1 MYIEKK
7 NRLWHNLGI
16 VVKKGEKEKMKLNK
30 LLVKI
35 ALTAMCFS
43 VGFGMFGLE
52 ADAAKKK
59 SSKET
64 TKKAEKT
71 VITDYSAVFNA
82 QEYYNM
88 YPDLQVNIGMD
99 EEALLNHFKVFGMR
113 EGRLGN
119 TTFNV
124 KAYMMNNLD
133 LVADMKADDLSEYY
147 EHYIKT
153 GCAEGR
159 VATYLENQELPFEV
173 LSTYTTYYDATEE
186 RATNVEVAA
195 SKIHGIVLAPGES
208 FSYHR
213 TVGDRTRANGY
224 VPGPAFSGGKVVS
237 AIGGG
242 ICQVSSNL
250 YVSLLLA
257 GIEPTE
263 HHYHGLPVDYVPK
276 GLDAVIAKN
285 IKDLKFKNTKDFNIV
300 IDAAASDG
308 VLTVRLLR
316 G

>member
-1 MYIEKK
+1 
-7 NRLWHNLGI
+7 
-16 VVKKGEKEKMKLNK
+16 MKLNK
-30 LLVKI
+30 LI
-35 ALTAMCFS
+35 MLTSLTVMCFS
-43 VGFGMFGLE
+43 VGFHVFGLE
-52 ADAAKKK
+52 AQAAKKK
-59 SSKET
+59 SDKEKA
-64 TKKAEKT
+64 KKTQE
-71 VITDYSAVFNA
+71 VEITDYSAVFNA
-82 QEYYNM
+82 EEYYM
-88 YPDLQVNIGMD
+88 LHPDLQEVIGMD
-99 EEALLNHFKVFGMR
+99 EEALFQHFKNFGMR
-113 EGRLGN
+113 EGRSGRTN
-119 TTFNV
+119 FNL

-133 LVADMKADDLSEYY
+133 VVADLKADDLSEYY
-147 EHYIKT
+147 EHYIVY
-153 GCAEGR
+153 GCKEGR
-159 VATYLENQELPFEV
+159 VTMFLENQQLPENM
-173 LSTYTTYYDATEE
+173 LSTYTTYYDATQE

-195 SKIHGIVLAPGES
+195 SKINGKVIAPGES
-208 FSYHR
+208 FSYHQ

-285 IKDLKFKNTKDFNIV
+285 IKDLKFKNTTNHNII
-300 IDAAASDG
+300 IDAVAKDG
-308 VLTVRLLR
+308 VLTVNLLR

>member
-1 MYIEKK
+1 
-7 NRLWHNLGI
+7 
-16 VVKKGEKEKMKLNK
+16 MKLNK
-30 LLVKI
+30 LIMLTS
-35 ALTAMCFS
+35 LTAMCFAAGFS
-43 VGFGMFGLE
+43 VFGVE
-52 ADAAKKK
+52 AEAAKKK
-59 SSKET
+59 NNKSA
-64 TKKAEKT
+64 AEKKQEV

-82 QEYYNM
+82 QDYYM
-88 YPDLQVNIGMD
+88 MHPDLQETIGND
-99 EEALLNHFKVFGMR
+99 EEALFLHFKTFGMK
-113 EGRLGN
+113 EGRSGKSD
-119 TTFNV
+119 FNL

-133 LVADMKADDLSEYY
+133 VVADLKADDLSEYY
-147 EHYIKT
+147 EHYIIY
-153 GCAEGR
+153 GCNEGR
-159 VATYLENQELPFEV
+159 VTMFLENQELPEGM
-173 LSTYTTYYDATEE
+173 LSTFSTYYDPTEE

-195 SKIHGIVLAPGES
+195 SKINGNVIAPGES
-208 FSYHR
+208 FSYHL

-285 IKDLKFKNTKDFNIV
+285 IKDLKFKNTTNYNII
-300 IDAAASDG
+300 IDAAAKDG
-308 VLTVRLLR
+308 VLTVSLLK

>member
-1 MYIEKK
+1 
-7 NRLWHNLGI
+7 
-16 VVKKGEKEKMKLNK
+16 MKLYK
-30 LLVKI
+30 VLTKG
-35 ALTAMCFS
+35 ALAAICAVTCFG
-43 VGFGMFGLE
+43 VLGME
-52 ADAAKKK
+52 AEAAKKK
-59 SSKET
+59 SKKTETPKEVV
-64 TKKAEKT
+64 EE
-71 VITDYSAVFNA
+71 ITDYSAVFDA
-82 QEYYNM
+82 KEYYSL
-88 YPDLQVNIGMD
+88 YPDLQVALGDN
-99 EEALLNHFKVFGMR
+99 EEALLQHFKVFGMK
-113 EGRLGN
+113 EGRIGKLD
-119 TTFNV
+119 FDV
-124 KAYMMNNLD
+124 KAYMVNNLD

-147 EHYIKT
+147 EHFIRRGKE
-153 GCAEGR
+153 EGR
-159 VATYLENQELPFEV
+159 IATYLENQRLPEGV
-173 LSTYTTYYDATEE
+173 LSTYSTLYDVTEE

-195 SKIHGIVLAPGES
+195 SKINGVVLAPGES
-208 FSYHR
+208 FSYHL

-285 IKDLKFKNTKDFNIV
+285 IKDLKFTNTTDNVLV
-300 IDAAASDG
+300 IEAIAADG
-308 VLTVRLLR
+308 VLTVNLLR

>member
-1 MYIEKK
+1 M
-7 NRLWHNLGI
+7 LWHNLDI
-16 VVKKGEKEKMKLNK
+16 SVEKGEMRMKLNK
-30 LLVKI
+30 LI
-35 ALTAMCFS
+35 MLTSLTVMCFS
-43 VGFGMFGLE
+43 VGFHVFGLE
-52 ADAAKKK
+52 AQAAKKK
-59 SSKET
+59 SDKEKV
-64 TKKAEKT
+64 KKTQE
-71 VITDYSAVFNA
+71 VEITDYSAVFNA
-82 QEYYNM
+82 EEYYM
-88 YPDLQVNIGMD
+88 LHPDLQEVIGMD
-99 EEALLNHFKVFGMR
+99 EEALFQHFKNFGMR
-113 EGRLGN
+113 EGRSGRTN
-119 TTFNV
+119 FNL

-133 LVADMKADDLSEYY
+133 VVADLKADDLSEYY
-147 EHYIKT
+147 EHYIVY
-153 GCAEGR
+153 GCKEGR
-159 VATYLENQELPFEV
+159 VTMFLENQQLPENM
-173 LSTYTTYYDATEE
+173 LSTYTTYYDATQE

-195 SKIHGIVLAPGES
+195 SKINGKVIAPGES

-285 IKDLKFKNTKDFNIV
+285 IKDLKFKNTTNHNII
-300 IDAAASDG
+300 IDAVAKDG
-308 VLTVRLLR
+308 VLTVNLLR

>member
-1 MYIEKK
+1 
-7 NRLWHNLGI
+7 
-16 VVKKGEKEKMKLNK
+16 MKLNK
-30 LLVKI
+30 LI
-35 ALTAMCFS
+35 MLTSLTVMCFS
-43 VGFGMFGLE
+43 VGFHVFGLE
-52 ADAAKKK
+52 AQAAKKK
-59 SSKET
+59 SDKEKA
-64 TKKAEKT
+64 KKTQE
-71 VITDYSAVFNA
+71 VEITDYSAVFNA
-82 QEYYNM
+82 EEYYM
-88 YPDLQVNIGMD
+88 LHPDLQEVIGMD
-99 EEALLNHFKVFGMR
+99 EEALFQHFKNFGMR
-113 EGRLGN
+113 EGRSGRTN
-119 TTFNV
+119 FNL

-133 LVADMKADDLSEYY
+133 VVADLKADDLSEYY
-147 EHYIKT
+147 EHYIVY
-153 GCAEGR
+153 GCKEGR
-159 VATYLENQELPFEV
+159 VTMFLENQQLPENM
-173 LSTYTTYYDATEE
+173 LSTYTTYYDATQE

-195 SKIHGIVLAPGES
+195 SKINGKVIAPGES

-285 IKDLKFKNTKDFNIV
+285 IKDLKFKNTTNHNII
-300 IDAAASDG
+300 IDAVAKDG
-308 VLTVRLLR
+308 VLTVNLLR

>member
-1 MYIEKK
+1 M
-7 NRLWHNLGI
+7 LWHNLDI
-16 VVKKGEKEKMKLNK
+16 SVEKGEMRMKLNK
-30 LLVKI
+30 LI
-35 ALTAMCFS
+35 MLTSLTVMCFS
-43 VGFGMFGLE
+43 VGFHVFGLE
-52 ADAAKKK
+52 AQAAKKK
-59 SSKET
+59 SDKEKV
-64 TKKAEKT
+64 KKTQE
-71 VITDYSAVFNA
+71 VEITDYSAVFNA
-82 QEYYNM
+82 EEYYM
-88 YPDLQVNIGMD
+88 LHPDLQEVIGMD
-99 EEALLNHFKVFGMR
+99 EEALFQHFKNFGMR
-113 EGRLGN
+113 EGRSGRTN
-119 TTFNV
+119 FNL

-133 LVADMKADDLSEYY
+133 VVADLKADDLSEYY
-147 EHYIKT
+147 EHYIVY
-153 GCAEGR
+153 GCKEGR
-159 VATYLENQELPFEV
+159 VTMFLENQELPENM
-173 LSTYTTYYDATEE
+173 LSTYTTYYDATQE

-195 SKIHGIVLAPGES
+195 SKINGKVIAPGES

-285 IKDLKFKNTKDFNIV
+285 IKDLKFKNTTNHNII
-300 IDAAASDG
+300 IDAVAKDG
-308 VLTVRLLR
+308 VLTVNLLR

>member
-1 MYIEKK
+1 MYIEKG
-7 NRLWHNLGI
+7 NVIWHNWCI
-16 VVKKGEKEKMKLNK
+16 NVKKRRIYNMKLHK
-30 LLVKI
+30 LMVKI

-43 VGFGMFGLE
+43 VGMGIFSLE
-52 ADAAKKK
+52 AEAAKKK
-59 SSKET
+59 QSKEE
-64 TKKAEKT
+64 TKKQVE
-71 VITDYSAVFNA
+71 VPITDYSAVFNA

-88 YPDLQVNIGMD
+88 YPDLQINVGMD
-99 EEALLNHFKVFGMR
+99 EEALLQHFKAFGMK
-113 EGRLGN
+113 EGRFGN
-119 TTFNV
+119 VNFNV
-124 KAYMMNNLD
+124 KAYMVNNLD
-133 LVADMKADDLSEYY
+133 LVAELKADDLSEYY
-147 EHYIKT
+147 EHYIRR
-153 GCAEGR
+153 GFQEGR
-159 VATYLENQELPFEV
+159 IASYQEGQILPEDV
-173 LSTYTTYYDATEE
+173 LSTYTTYYDPTEE

-195 SKIHGIVLAPGES
+195 SKINGKVIAPGES
-208 FSYHR
+208 FSYHK

-285 IKDLKFKNTKDFNIV
+285 IKDLKFKNTTNYNII
-300 IDAAASDG
+300 IDAVAKDG
-308 VLTVRLLR
+308 VLTVNLLR

>member
-1 MYIEKK
+1 
-7 NRLWHNLGI
+7 
-16 VVKKGEKEKMKLNK
+16 MKLNK
-30 LLVKI
+30 LI
-35 ALTAMCFS
+35 MLTSLTVMCLS
-43 VGFGMFGLE
+43 VGFHVFGLE
-52 ADAAKKK
+52 AQAAKKK
-59 SSKET
+59 SDKEKA
-64 TKKAEKT
+64 KKTQE
-71 VITDYSAVFNA
+71 VEITDYSAVFNA
-82 QEYYNM
+82 EEYYM
-88 YPDLQVNIGMD
+88 LHPDLQEVIGMD
-99 EEALLNHFKVFGMR
+99 EEALFQHFKNFGMR
-113 EGRLGN
+113 EGRSGRTN
-119 TTFNV
+119 FNL

-133 LVADMKADDLSEYY
+133 VVADLKADDLSEYY
-147 EHYIKT
+147 EHYIVY
-153 GCAEGR
+153 GCKEGR
-159 VATYLENQELPFEV
+159 VTMFLENQELPENM
-173 LSTYTTYYDATEE
+173 LSTYTTYYDATQE

-195 SKIHGIVLAPGES
+195 SKINGKVIAPGES

-285 IKDLKFKNTKDFNIV
+285 IKDLKFKNTTNHNI
-300 IDAAASDG
+300 INDAVAKDG
-308 VLTVRLLR
+308 VLTVNLLR

>member
-1 MYIEKK
+1 MSILSRSYSQNIIILIQKK
-7 NRLWHNLGI
+7 ENKTSLKILLS
-16 VVKKGEKEKMKLNK
+16 KEK
-30 LLVKI
+30 
-35 ALTAMCFS
+35 
-43 VGFGMFGLE
+43 
-52 ADAAKKK
+52 AKKTQ
-59 SSKET
+59 EV
-64 TKKAEKT
+64 E
-71 VITDYSAVFNA
+71 ITDYSAVFNA
-82 QEYYNM
+82 EEYYM
-88 YPDLQVNIGMD
+88 LHPDLQEVIGMD
-99 EEALLNHFKVFGMR
+99 EEALFQHFKNFGMR
-113 EGRLGN
+113 EGRSGRTN
-119 TTFNV
+119 FNL

-133 LVADMKADDLSEYY
+133 VVADLKADDLSEYY
-147 EHYIKT
+147 EHYIVY
-153 GCAEGR
+153 GCKEGR
-159 VATYLENQELPFEV
+159 VTMFLENQELPENM
-173 LSTYTTYYDATEE
+173 LSTYTTYYDATQE

-195 SKIHGIVLAPGES
+195 SKINGKVIAPGES

-285 IKDLKFKNTKDFNIV
+285 IKDLKFKNTTNHNII
-300 IDAAASDG
+300 IDAVAKDG
-308 VLTVRLLR
+308 VLTVNLLR

>member
-1 MYIEKK
+1 
-7 NRLWHNLGI
+7 
-16 VVKKGEKEKMKLNK
+16 MKLNK
-30 LLVKI
+30 LI
-35 ALTAMCFS
+35 TLTSLTVMCLS
-43 VGFGMFGLE
+43 AGFGAFGLE
-52 ADAAKKK
+52 AQAAKSKK
-59 SSKET
+59 NT
-64 TKKAEKT
+64 EKT
-71 VITDYSAVFNA
+71 EEVITDYSAVFDA
-82 QEYYNM
+82 EDYYNLH
-88 YPDLQVNIGMD
+88 PDLQEVYGMD
-99 EEALLNHFKVFGMR
+99 EEALFQHFCVYGMK
-113 EGRLGN
+113 EGRSGRKD
-119 TTFNV
+119 FNL
-124 KAYMMNNLD
+124 KAYMINNLD
-133 LVADMKADDLSEYY
+133 IVAVLKADDLSEYY
-147 EHYIKT
+147 EHYIEYGSK
-153 GCAEGR
+153 EGR
-159 VATYLENQELPFEV
+159 VTMFLEGQELPEGM

-195 SKIHGIVLAPGES
+195 SKINGKVIAPGES
-208 FSYHR
+208 FSYHK

-285 IKDLKFKNTKDFNIV
+285 IKDLKFVNTTNHDII
-300 IDAAASDG
+300 IDAVAKDG
-308 VLTVRLLR
+308 VLTVNLLR

>member
-1 MYIEKK
+1 
-7 NRLWHNLGI
+7 
-16 VVKKGEKEKMKLNK
+16 MKLNK

-35 ALTAMCFS
+35 AFAAMSFS
-43 VGFGMFGLE
+43 VGIGMFGLE
-52 ADAAKKK
+52 AEA
-59 SSKET
+59 
-64 TKKAEKT
+64 TKKANTKEEEN
-71 VITDYSAVFNA
+71 VIITDYSAVFNA

-88 YPDLQVNIGMD
+88 YPDLQVNVGMD
-99 EEALLNHFKVFGMR
+99 EEALLNHFKAFGMR

-119 TTFNV
+119 TAFNV
-124 KAYMMNNLD
+124 KAYMVNNLD

-147 EHYIKT
+147 EHYITK

-159 VATYLENQELPFEV
+159 VATYLENQELPLDV

-195 SKIHGIVLAPGES
+195 SKINGVVLAPGES
-208 FSYHR
+208 FSYHK

-285 IKDLKFKNTKDFNIV
+285 IKDLKFENTKDHNII
-300 IDAAASDG
+300 IDAVASDG

>member
-1 MYIEKK
+1 
-7 NRLWHNLGI
+7 
-16 VVKKGEKEKMKLNK
+16 MKLNK
-30 LLVKI
+30 LI
-35 ALTAMCFS
+35 MLTSLTVMCFS
-43 VGFGMFGLE
+43 VGFHVFGLE
-52 ADAAKKK
+52 AQAAKKK
-59 SSKET
+59 SDKEK
-64 TKKAEKT
+64 TKKTQE
-71 VITDYSAVFNA
+71 VEITDYSAVFNA
-82 QEYYNM
+82 EEYYM
-88 YPDLQVNIGMD
+88 LHPDLQEVIGMD
-99 EEALLNHFKVFGMR
+99 EEALFQHFKNFGMR
-113 EGRLGN
+113 EGRSGRTN
-119 TTFNV
+119 FNL

-133 LVADMKADDLSEYY
+133 VVADLKADDLSEYY
-147 EHYIKT
+147 EHYIVY
-153 GCAEGR
+153 GCKEGR
-159 VATYLENQELPFEV
+159 VTMFLENQQLPENM
-173 LSTYTTYYDATEE
+173 LSTYTTYYDATQE

-195 SKIHGIVLAPGES
+195 SKINGKVIAPGES

-285 IKDLKFKNTKDFNIV
+285 IKDLKFKNTTNHNII
-300 IDAAASDG
+300 IDAVAKDG
-308 VLTVRLLR
+308 VLTVNLLR

>member
-1 MYIEKK
+1 M
-7 NRLWHNLGI
+7 L
-16 VVKKGEKEKMKLNK
+16 KKGEKQNMIFNK

-35 ALTAMCFS
+35 SLAAICVIT
-43 VGFGMFGLE
+43 GFGVLGME
-52 ADAAKKK
+52 AEAAKKK
-59 SSKET
+59 DDKKEVV
-64 TKKAEKT
+64 EE
-71 VITDYSAVFNA
+71 ITDYSAVFNA
-82 QEYYNM
+82 KEYYAL
-88 YPDLQVNIGMD
+88 YPDLQIALGND
-99 EEALLNHFKVFGMR
+99 EEALLQHFKVFGMK
-113 EGRLGN
+113 EGRIGKSE
-119 TTFNV
+119 FDV
-124 KAYMMNNLD
+124 KAYMVNNLD

-147 EHYIKT
+147 AHYIRQGKE
-153 GCAEGR
+153 EGR
-159 VATYLENQELPFEV
+159 IAAYLENQRLPEGV
-173 LSTYTTYYDATEE
+173 LSTYSTLYDPTEE
-186 RATNVEVAA
+186 RATNVIVAA
-195 SKIHGIVLAPGES
+195 SKINGKIIAPGET
-208 FSYHR
+208 FSYHL

-285 IKDLKFKNTKDFNIV
+285 IKDLKFVNTLDCNLV
-300 IDAAASDG
+300 IEAYAVDG
-308 VLTVRLLR
+308 VLTVNLLK

>member
-1 MYIEKK
+1 M
-7 NRLWHNLGI
+7 LWHNLDI
-16 VVKKGEKEKMKLNK
+16 SVEKGEMRMKLNK
-30 LLVKI
+30 LI
-35 ALTAMCFS
+35 MLTSLTVMCFS
-43 VGFGMFGLE
+43 VGFHVLGLE
-52 ADAAKKK
+52 AQAAKKK
-59 SSKET
+59 SDKEKA
-64 TKKAEKT
+64 KKTQE
-71 VITDYSAVFNA
+71 VEITDYSAVFNA
-82 QEYYNM
+82 EEYYM
-88 YPDLQVNIGMD
+88 LHPDLQEVIGMD
-99 EEALLNHFKVFGMR
+99 EEALFQHFKNFGMR
-113 EGRLGN
+113 EGRSGRTN
-119 TTFNV
+119 FNL

-133 LVADMKADDLSEYY
+133 VVADLKADDLSEYY
-147 EHYIKT
+147 EHYIVY
-153 GCAEGR
+153 GCKEGR
-159 VATYLENQELPFEV
+159 VTMFLENQQLPENM
-173 LSTYTTYYDATEE
+173 LSTYTTYYDATQE

-195 SKIHGIVLAPGES
+195 SKINGKVIAPGES

-285 IKDLKFKNTKDFNIV
+285 IKDLKFKNTTNHNII
-300 IDAAASDG
+300 IDAVAKDG
-308 VLTVRLLR
+308 VLTVNLLR

>member
-1 MYIEKK
+1 M
-7 NRLWHNLGI
+7 LWHNLDI
-16 VVKKGEKEKMKLNK
+16 SVEKGEMRMKLNK
-30 LLVKI
+30 LI
-35 ALTAMCFS
+35 MLTSLTVMCFS
-43 VGFGMFGLE
+43 VGFHVFGLE
-52 ADAAKKK
+52 AQAAKKK
-59 SSKET
+59 SDKEKA
-64 TKKAEKT
+64 KKTQE
-71 VITDYSAVFNA
+71 VEITDYSAVFNA
-82 QEYYNM
+82 EEYYM
-88 YPDLQVNIGMD
+88 LHPDLQEVIGMD
-99 EEALLNHFKVFGMR
+99 EEALFQHFKNFGMR
-113 EGRLGN
+113 EGRSGRTN
-119 TTFNV
+119 FNL

-133 LVADMKADDLSEYY
+133 VVADLKADDLSEYY
-147 EHYIKT
+147 EHYIVY
-153 GCAEGR
+153 GCKEGR
-159 VATYLENQELPFEV
+159 VTMFLENQQLPENM
-173 LSTYTTYYDATEE
+173 LSTYTTYYDATQE

-195 SKIHGIVLAPGES
+195 SKINGKVIAPGES

-285 IKDLKFKNTKDFNIV
+285 IKDLKFKNTTNHNII
-300 IDAAASDG
+300 IDAVAKDG
-308 VLTVRLLR
+308 VLTVNLLR